1 MATTFNASALSS
13 RLKLVE
19 TKLGITRKELA
30 SKLDVKPQ
38 TFKNYVD
45 GLALPNAKLLG
56 DLAINFGIDLNWLL
70 LGSGEMFASETA
82 RAVSTEQD
90 PVLRRLEGVEA
101 MLVRHGASPEEVRD
115 ALRMALRTLSAAGT
129 DDEVSEKPEAAV
141 S

>member
-19 TKLGITRKELA
+19 TKLGVTRKELA

-70 LGSGEMFASETA
+70 LGSGEMFANETA

-115 ALRMALRTLSAAGT
+115 ALRMALRTLSAAGA

>member
-1 MATTFNASALSS
+1 MATTFTASALSS

-70 LGSGEMFASETA
+70 LGSGEMFANETG

>member
-70 LGSGEMFASETA
+70 LGSGEMFATETA

>member
-1 MATTFNASALSS
+1 VATTFTASALSS

-70 LGSGEMFASETA
+70 LGSGEMFANETG

>member
-1 MATTFNASALSS
+1 VATTFNASALSS

-38 TFKNYVD
+38 TFKNYID

-70 LGSGEMFASETA
+70 LGSGEMFATETA

-115 ALRMALRTLSAAGT
+115 ALRMALRTLSAAGA

>member
-1 MATTFNASALSS
+1 M
-13 RLKLVE
+13 
-19 TKLGITRKELA
+19 A

-70 LGSGEMFASETA
+70 LGSGEMFANETA

-115 ALRMALRTLSAAGT
+115 ALRMALRTLSAAGA

>member
-70 LGSGEMFASETA
+70 LGSGEMFANETA

-129 DDEVSEKPEAAV
+129 DGEVSEKPEAAV

>member
-38 TFKNYVD
+38 TFKNYID

-70 LGSGEMFASETA
+70 LGSGEMFATETA

-115 ALRMALRTLSAAGT
+115 ALRMALRTLSAAGA